1 MAQLNIT
8 LNQEEILQLLSQD
21 HDDAFRTLLQN
32 SLNAVLKAES
42 QEQLKANPYE
52 RSEERTDSRNG
63 FRNRDLTTRIGKI
76 TLAVPRHRNV
86 PFKTMIF
93 ENYARSEASLVAI
106 ARMGVI
112 SVSN

>member
-8 LNQEEILQLLSQD
+8 LNQEDILQLLSQD

-32 SLNAVLKAES
+32 SLHAVLKVES

-52 RSEERTDSRNG
+52 RSEERTDNRNG

-76 TLAVPRHRNV
+76 TLAVSRHRNV
-86 PFKTMIF
+86 PVNTMIF

>member
-8 LNQEEILQLLSQD
+8 LNQEEILQLLFQD

-52 RSEERTDSRNG
+52 RSEERTDSRKISQKKQQSA
-63 FRNRDLTTRIGKI
+63 LTK
-76 TLAVPRHRNV
+76 
-86 PFKTMIF
+86 
-93 ENYARSEASLVAI
+93 ASKAP
-106 ARMGVI
+106 
-112 SVSN
+112 